1 MHFPA
6 RAPWMDP
13 EPTPS
18 ARPAPSPVPVHT
30 ARAERCAWLLAHSN
44 KRQLYTLFIF
54 LFRYRLDILKLK
66 LHRQNEFK
74 QRKTRASNGE
84 PPSPEFPSFRRTPV
98 LVGDFSSALTRVV
111 PVKHAAKSE
120 LLQAICTVGIK
131 RRAAIVT
138 HFQRRNRWCFSL
150 HISHLQR
157 SPFANPPGK
166 AMMLGSIGRH
176 RQVLGFGPESLL
188 ISKMYCPR
196 TLIPFI

>member
-13 EPTPS
+13 EPTPT
-18 ARPAPSPVPVHT
+18 ARPVPSPCT
-30 ARAERCAWLLAHSN
+30 ARAEHGAWLLA
-44 KRQLYTLFIF
+44 QQQTAALYSIYFS

-66 LHRQNEFK
+66 LHRQN
-74 QRKTRASNGE
+74 SNKGKRG
-84 PPSPEFPSFRRTPV
+84 RRTASRLPRNFR
-98 LVGDFSSALTRVV
+98 LSDEHRCSWGTSSALTRVV
-111 PVKHAAKSE
+111 PIKHAAKSE